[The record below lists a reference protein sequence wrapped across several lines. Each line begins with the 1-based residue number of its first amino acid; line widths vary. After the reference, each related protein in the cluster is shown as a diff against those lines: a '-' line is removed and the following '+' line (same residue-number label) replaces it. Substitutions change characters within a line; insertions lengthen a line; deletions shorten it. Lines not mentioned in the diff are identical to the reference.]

1 MILVLSCILFIS
13 EMVRVNKYVYEV
25 VDFSL
30 CNDERF
36 RDTGGCSGCLLQSV
50 LSTMFVFVEEVR

>member
-1 MILVLSCILFIS
+1 MFLGLSCILFVS
-13 EMVRVNKYVYEV
+13 EMVCVIIFYVDS
-25 VDFSL
+25 DFTL

-36 RDTGGCSGCLLQSV
+36 RDLGGGSGCSRQSV

>member
-36 RDTGGCSGCLLQSV
+36 RDLGGFSNACSRQGV
-50 LSTMFVFVEEVR
+50 LSTIFVFV